1 MKNNIINVQ
10 LGNKR
15 NVIKETRNKNMM
27 YLKRRS
33 FSDEGKIEKRGR
45 MILSKNIYLKR
56 IMTNRDI
63 WNWKEINKH
72 RVNTGNALITEKKTY
87 SNCNSH
93 SSRNI
98 KIKKKIKL
106 IDTYSDI
113 SASTKNI
120 TNNNNRNLFTE
131 LPTLLRNPTLL
142 KENTLP
148 VKKNQTKRKVV
159 KKTKIL
165 NPQFLFT
172 ALEFIH
178 HKPKFEIVIKDF
190 VGKTLKN
197 PLATEYSQPDHTFF
211 IEQNVLGIDNF
222 YFFGLL
228 EGKGKDG
235 YHIACVAKSN
245 FIYYFSS
252 EFAYYSQTP
261 HQHEKTTEY
270 IHSKLTENNYQMIH
284 SAFLKISHDIEISRY
299 DLHSS
304 GCSVVLFFS
313 VGKKI
318 IVATLGE
325 TKGLVMRIS
334 IEDGKENIIGDVNRD
349 TEKSY
354 GIDNKNSFIPFV
366 NEFDVDKD
374 NVKSVFICNNYLYNI
389 ITKRMLM
396 KILCKGLLEDNTILS
411 KREKLSEIGEKIL
424 TVYKEFCN
432 RKKKIIEEGDF
443 IIIYY

>member
-1 MKNNIINVQ
+1 MKNNLFLLGDVQ
-10 LGNKR
+10 LGKR
-15 NVIKETRNKNMM
+15 NIIKDTRNKNMM

-33 FSDEGKIEKRGR
+33 FSDEGKIEKRGKIIFSR
-45 MILSKNIYLKR
+45 NIYLKG

-63 WNWKEINKH
+63 WNWKESNKH
-72 RVNTGNALITEKKTY
+72 RVNTGNALITERKTY
-87 SNCNSH
+87 SNCNSN

-106 IDTYSDI
+106 IETYS
-113 SASTKNI
+113 SMSTKNI
-120 TNNNNRNLFTE
+120 TNNNNIFTE
-131 LPTLLRNPTLL
+131 LPTLLRNQTLS
-142 KENTLP
+142 KESTLP
-148 VKKNQTKRKVV
+148 VKRSKTKRKVV

-211 IEQNVLGIDNF
+211 IEQNVLDIDNF

-261 HQHEKTTEY
+261 HQHEKTTDY
-270 IHSKLTENNYQMIH
+270 IYSKLTENNYQMIH

-325 TKGLVMRIS
+325 AKGLVMRYAV
-334 IEDGKENIIGDVNRD
+334 IEGKENIIGDVNKD

-354 GIDNKNSFIPFV
+354 GIDNTNSFIPIV
-366 NEFDVDKD
+366 SEFDVDKD

-411 KREKLSEIGEKIL
+411 KREKLSEIGEKIF